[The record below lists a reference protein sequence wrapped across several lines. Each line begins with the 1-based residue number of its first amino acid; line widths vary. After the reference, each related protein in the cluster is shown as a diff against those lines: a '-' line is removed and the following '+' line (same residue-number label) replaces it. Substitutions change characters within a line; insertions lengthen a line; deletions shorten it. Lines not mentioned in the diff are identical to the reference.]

1 MSGPLLQSWLL
12 VCRVVDNLGDA
23 AIMWRLA
30 RQLAAEHALSVSLH
44 IDEPEV
50 LRRLVPGAQA
60 GSTVD
65 GVAVRLLGANHAFPP
80 EGADVVVSGFHAAL
94 PPAWP
99 EWMARH
105 GPVWINLEYL
115 SAEPWVDD
123 FHGLLSPRPG
133 GLVEHFF
140 YPGFS
145 VRSGGL
151 LRERDLLDRRDR
163 FHADAARA
171 DGFLAELGVARRA
184 GETLAS
190 LLCYPHAPLLPLAR
204 ALGSGGA
211 RLHLLVPDGVAN
223 HLVAADA
230 GAQLAAASQ
239 GRVRTTRVP
248 FLPQADYDALLWC
261 CDLNFVRGED
271 SWIRAIWT
279 GRPFVWQVYPQ
290 AEGTHLVKLEAFLER
305 CRAKADAAAND
316 ILGDACR
323 WWNDPD
329 STDPAAMVRLVADP
343 ALADAGLSALRAG
356 IAEPDLATRLVAFA
370 ARLRRT
376 ACRSRGPQ
384 GPSQDALPKL

>member
-1 MSGPLLQSWLL
+1 MSGPLLQRWLL

-23 AIMWRLA
+23 AVMWRLA

-65 GVAVRLLGANHAFPP
+65 GVAVRQLGANEAFPP
-80 EGADVVVSGFHAAL
+80 RGADVVVSGFHAPL
-94 PPAWP
+94 PTAWP
-99 EWMARH
+99 EWMTRH

-123 FHGLLSPRPG
+123 FHGLPSPRSG

-145 VRSGGL
+145 ARSGGL

-163 FHADAARA
+163 FVADPAHAA
-171 DGFLAELGVARRA
+171 GFLADLGVVRRA

-204 ALGSGGA
+204 ALAAGGA
-211 RLHLLVPDGVAN
+211 RLHLLVPDGVATD
-223 HLVAADA
+223 LVASDA
-230 GAQLAAASQ
+230 GARLASASQ
-239 GRVRTTRVP
+239 GRVRTTPLP
-248 FLPQADYDALLWC
+248 FLPQADYDALLWS

-271 SWIRAIWT
+271 SWIRAIWS

-290 AEGTHLVKLEAFLER
+290 AERTHLVKLEAFLDR
-305 CRAKADAAAND
+305 CRPEAGLAAND

-329 STDPAAMVRLVADP
+329 GTDPAAMVRLVADP
-343 ALADAGLSALRAG
+343 ALADAGLRALHAG
-356 IAEPDLATRLVAFA
+356 TAGPDLATRLVSFA
-370 ARLRRT
+370 GRLRRT
-376 ACRSRGPQ
+376 ACRP
-384 GPSQDALPKL
+384 